1 MEHSTKT
8 INLFCGFAQITLGME
23 AEGDCREVEYYEGLP
38 GDCLDGILRGNLWI
52 RGDAEQL
59 FDIIKSDC
67 KYVEAAG
74 GYVLNSFGQSLI
86 IIRNGLYDLPK
97 GKIEPGEAAEAAA
110 VREVNEETGVSPKI
124 ERKLV
129 DTYHF
134 YRWGDEKEV
143 TLKKTHWYLMT
154 LQGSSAATKPQTEEG
169 ITSCL
174 WMDDAMID
182 DVLKKTHRNLMTIFE
197 LKRNGEI

>member
-1 MEHSTKT
+1 MEQSDKT
-8 INLFCGFAQITLGME
+8 INLYCGYAQITLGME
-23 AEGDCREVEYYEGLP
+23 AAGDCKEVEYYEGLP
-38 GDCLDGILRGNLWI
+38 ADCLDGVVRGNLWI
-52 RGDAEQL
+52 RGNAEQL
-59 FDIIKSDC
+59 FDIIKNDC

-74 GYVLNSFGQSLI
+74 GYVLNVLGQSLI
-86 IIRNGLYDLPK
+86 IVRNGLYDLPK
-97 GKIEPGEAAEAAA
+97 GKIEEGEVPEVAA
-110 VREVNEETGVSPKI
+110 VREVNEETGVLPTI

-143 TLKKTHWYLMT
+143 TIKKTYWYLMN
-154 LQGSSAATKPQTEEG
+154 LQGSTVTKPQTEEG
-169 ITSCL
+169 ITSCI

-182 DVLKKTHRNLMTIFE
+182 DVIKRTHRNLKTIFE

>member
-1 MEHSTKT
+1 MENT
-8 INLFCGFAQITLGME
+8 INLYCGYALITLGME
-23 AEGDCREVEYYEGLP
+23 ADGEYREVEYYDGLP
-38 GDCLDGILRGNLWI
+38 ADCLDGLVRGKLLIRGN
-52 RGDAEQL
+52 AEQL
-59 FDIIKSDC
+59 FGIIKNDC

-97 GKIEPGEAAEAAA
+97 GKIEPGEDPETAA

-124 ERKLV
+124 ERKLLN
-129 DTYHF
+129 TYHF

-143 TLKKTHWYLMT
+143 TVKKTYWYLMT
-154 LQGSSAATKPQTEEG
+154 LQGNSATKPQTEEG

-182 DVLKKTHRNLMTIFE
+182 DVTKRTHRNLKIIFD

>member
-1 MEHSTKT
+1 MEQSEKT
-8 INLFCGFAQITLGME
+8 INLYCGYALITLGSE
-23 AEGDCREVEYYEGLP
+23 VADSDYREVEYYEGLP
-38 GDCLDGILRGNLWI
+38 ADCLDGLVRGKLLIRGN
-52 RGDAEQL
+52 AEQL
-59 FDIIKSDC
+59 FGIIKNDC

-74 GYVLNSFGQSLI
+74 GYVLNSLGQSLI

-97 GKIEPGEAAEAAA
+97 GKIEPGEDPETAA

-124 ERKLV
+124 ERKLLN
-129 DTYHF
+129 TYHF

-143 TLKKTHWYLMT
+143 TVKKTYWYLMT
-154 LQGSSAATKPQTEEG
+154 LQGNSATKPQTEEG

-182 DVLKKTHRNLMTIFE
+182 DVTKRTHRNLKIIFD

>member
-1 MEHSTKT
+1 MEQSDKK
-8 INLFCGFAQITLGME
+8 INLYCGYAQITLGME
-23 AEGDCREVEYYEGLP
+23 AGGDCREVEYYDGLP
-38 GDCLDGILRGNLWI
+38 ADCLDGLVRGNLWI
-52 RGDAEQL
+52 RGNAEQL
-59 FDIIKSDC
+59 FEIMKNDC

-74 GYVLNSFGQSLI
+74 GYVLNALGQSLI
-86 IIRNGLYDLPK
+86 IVRNGLYDLPK
-97 GKIEPGEAAEAAA
+97 GKIEQGEVPEIAA
-110 VREVNEETGVSPKI
+110 VREVNEETGVLPKI

-143 TLKKTHWYLMT
+143 TVKKTFWYLMT
-154 LQGSSAATKPQTEEG
+154 LQGSTATKPQTEEG
-169 ITSCL
+169 ITSCI

-182 DVLKKTHRNLMTIFE
+182 DVIKRTHRNLKTIFE